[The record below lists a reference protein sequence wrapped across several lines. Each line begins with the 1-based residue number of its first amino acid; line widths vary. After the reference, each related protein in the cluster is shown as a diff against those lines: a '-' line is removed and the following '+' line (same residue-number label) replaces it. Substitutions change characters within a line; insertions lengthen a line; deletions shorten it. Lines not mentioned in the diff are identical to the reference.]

1 MYQTTETG
9 SAYEQEIDLK
19 DLMFAVL
26 YRWRPIIL
34 AAVALALLLGGWRAF
49 SVYRNQ
55 STGDAAQKAYEE
67 YERAVQVYEQSQES
81 LQRELDSLME
91 RITEQQE
98 YLEKSVLMNISPYNI
113 WEAEN
118 LLFLD
123 SGYRIMP
130 GMTYQGPDYT
140 DTLLRAYRAALTNM
154 SFMSGVAEQTG
165 IGERYLMEL
174 VTLTT
179 ENRLLSIRVRSGDK
193 ETTES
198 IMNELMKGV
207 REAQKEL
214 RSSIGEHTIKEV
226 SGSCGTLI
234 DLALLDTQKAQN
246 DQLVTLNDRLTA
258 KQDELDNMEEPK
270 APAASVIGAIK
281 SGIKYAVLGGVLG
294 AFVVVFLVCV
304 VFLMSD
310 KLYLGKGLKERFRI
324 PVLGAIPAAGR
335 KRKGVDGLLAR
346 LEGRAADDGSGRE
359 GVYDL
364 IAAGISSC
372 VDASSVLLVAGT
384 ALAEEIEE
392 TAEELSEKIPD
403 CQVIAGGNLLK
414 SAEMLRKL
422 QECGVVVFVER
433 CGHSTYGDVEQELER
448 AAGLKKQVAGF
459 VVFE

>member
-130 GMTYQGPDYT
+130 GMTYQDPDYT

-214 RSSIGEHTIKEV
+214 RSSIGEHTISEV

-324 PVLGAIPAAGR
+324 PVLGALPAADR
-335 KRKGVDGLLAR
+335 RRKGVDGLLAR
-346 LEGRAADDGSGRE
+346 MEGRAMDDGTGSE
-359 GVYDL
+359 GAYDL
-364 IAAGISSC
+364 IAAGIGGS
-372 VDASSVLLVAGT
+372 VDASSALLVAGT
-384 ALAEEIEE
+384 APAEEVEE
-392 TAEELSEKIPD
+392 TARQLSSKLPD
-403 CQVIAGGNLLK
+403 RQVVTGGNLLK
-414 SAEMLRKL
+414 NADMLRKL
-422 QECGVVVFVER
+422 QECGAVVFVEH
-433 CGHSTYGDVEQELER
+433 CGHSTYGNVELELER